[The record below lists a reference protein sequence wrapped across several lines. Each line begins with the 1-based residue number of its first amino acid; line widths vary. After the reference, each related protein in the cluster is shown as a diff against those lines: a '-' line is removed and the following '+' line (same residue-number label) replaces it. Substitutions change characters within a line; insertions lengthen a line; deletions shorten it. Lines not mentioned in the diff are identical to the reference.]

1 MDVLNLSILSEKRRN
16 ILPSF
21 TSWKDEFYLA
31 GGTALALQI
40 GHRESVD
47 FDFFSSHPF
56 DTEVMMKR
64 LSALFGEKLFT
75 VTQVEK
81 NTLSIILHT
90 EIKISFMTYEYEL
103 INPLI
108 TTDYMNIASVPDIAC
123 MKLSAIM
130 QRCALK
136 DYVDLYEIMKMYSL
150 EKLLSFAK
158 KKYPTIDSTI
168 ILKSLSYLDDIVD
181 EPLIYQVGQAKP
193 QLNVLKLFFQNEVKR
208 YMSGLCL

>member
-1 MDVLNLSILSEKRRN
+1 MDMLNLSILSEERRN

-21 TSWKDEFYLA
+21 ISWKDEFYLA

-56 DTEVMMKR
+56 DTEKMIKR
-64 LSALFGEKLFT
+64 ISILFGEKSFT

-103 INPLI
+103 VNPLI
-108 TTDYMNIASVPDIAC
+108 KTEYINIASVPDIAC

-130 QRCALK
+130 QRSALK
-136 DYVDLYEIMKMYSL
+136 DYVDLYEIMKIYPL
-150 EKLLSFAK
+150 EKLLSFTK
-158 KKYPTIDSTI
+158 KKYPTIDSTVV
-168 ILKSLSYLDDIVD
+168 LKSLSYLDDIID
-181 EPLIYQVGQAKP
+181 EPLIYQAGQSKP
-193 QLNVLKLFFQNEVKR
+193 QLNVLKLFFQGEVKKYVR
-208 YMSGLCL
+208 TII

>member
-1 MDVLNLSILSEKRRN
+1 MDMLNLSILSEERRN

-21 TSWKDEFYLA
+21 ISWKDEFYLA

-56 DTEVMMKR
+56 DTEKMIKR
-64 LSALFGEKLFT
+64 ISILFGEKSFT

-103 INPLI
+103 VNPLI
-108 TTDYMNIASVPDIAC
+108 KTEYINIASVPDIAC

-130 QRCALK
+130 QRSALK
-136 DYVDLYEIMKMYSL
+136 DYVDLYEIMKIYPL
-150 EKLLSFAK
+150 EKLLSFTK
-158 KKYPTIDSTI
+158 KKYPSIDSTVV
-168 ILKSLSYLDDIVD
+168 LKSLSYLDDIID
-181 EPLIYQVGQAKP
+181 EPLIYQAGQSKP
-193 QLNVLKLFFQNEVKR
+193 QLNVLKLFFQGEVKKYVR
-208 YMSGLCL
+208 TII

>member
-1 MDVLNLSILSEKRRN
+1 MSTLNLSILSEERRN
-16 ILPSF
+16 VLPSF
-21 TSWKDEFYLA
+21 ISWKDEFYLA

-47 FDFFSSHPF
+47 FDFFSPHQF

-81 NTLSIILHT
+81 NTLSIILKA
-90 EIKISFMTYEYEL
+90 EIKISFMTYNYEL

-108 TTDYMNIASVPDIAC
+108 LTEYLKIASIPDIAC

-130 QRCALK
+130 QRSALK
-136 DYVDLYEIMKMYSL
+136 DYIDLFEIMKIFSL
-150 EKLLSFAK
+150 EQLLFFAK
-158 KKYPTIDSTI
+158 KKFPMIDETV
-168 ILKSLSYLDDIVD
+168 ILKSLSYLDDLID
-181 EPLIYQVGQAKP
+181 EPLIYKNNQTKP
-193 QLNVLKLFFQNEVKR
+193 SLNILKQFFQNEVKK
-208 YMSGLCL
+208 YLKKIIL

>member
-1 MDVLNLSILSEKRRN
+1 MDTLNLSILSEERRN

-21 TSWKDEFYLA
+21 ISWKDEFYLA

-47 FDFFSSHPF
+47 FDFFSPHQF

-81 NTLSIILHT
+81 NTLSIILKA
-90 EIKISFMTYEYEL
+90 EIKISFMAYEYEL
-103 INPLI
+103 INSLI
-108 TTDYMNIASVPDIAC
+108 ITEYINIASVPDIAC

-130 QRCALK
+130 QRSALK
-136 DYVDLYEIMKMYSL
+136 DYVDLYEIMRVYSL
-150 EKLLSFAK
+150 EQLLSYAK
-158 KKYPTIDSTI
+158 KKYPTIDSTV

-181 EPLIYQVGQAKP
+181 EPLIYQAGQTKP
-193 QLNVLKLFFQNEVKR
+193 QLDALKLFFQNEVKK
-208 YMSGLCL
+208 YMNTII

>member
-1 MDVLNLSILSEKRRN
+1 MDTLNLSILSEERRN

-21 TSWKDEFYLA
+21 ISWKDEFYLA

-47 FDFFSSHPF
+47 FDFFSPHPF

-81 NTLSIILHT
+81 NTLSIMLRA

-103 INPLI
+103 VNPLI
-108 TTDYMNIASVPDIAC
+108 TTTYINIASVPDIAC

-130 QRCALK
+130 QRSALK
-136 DYVDLYEIMKMYSL
+136 DFVDLYEIMKIYPL
-150 EKLLSFAK
+150 EKLLSFTK
-158 KKYPTIDSTI
+158 KKYPAIDSTVV
-168 ILKSLSYLDDIVD
+168 LKSLSYLDDIVD
-181 EPLIYQVGQAKP
+181 EPLIYQAGQAKP
-193 QLNVLKLFFQNEVKR
+193 QLNVLKLFFQGEVKR
-208 YMSGLCL
+208 YMNAIM